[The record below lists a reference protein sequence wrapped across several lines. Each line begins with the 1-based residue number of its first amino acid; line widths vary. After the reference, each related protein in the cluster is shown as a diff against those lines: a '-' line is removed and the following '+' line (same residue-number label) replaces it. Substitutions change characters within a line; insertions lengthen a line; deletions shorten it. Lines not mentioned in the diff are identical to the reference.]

1 MDLVSNIVFLFAGV
15 GIFMLAIHMT
25 SESMEKIAS
34 DKLRKLLDKLSGNKL
49 SGVGIGAGVTA
60 IIQSSSATTVMVVGM
75 VNAGIMTLTQATNII
90 MGANIG
96 TTVTGLIAALPTLS
110 AGSDFPSPTDLLM
123 LLSFIGVI
131 MNMVGRNDR
140 IKTWGN
146 FFAGFGAVFVGLKC
160 MSMSMEFMAELP
172 EFKNALIAVTNPF
185 LLLMIGAVF
194 TGIIQSSAAVAGIL
208 ITMASNGLIIGGGGN
223 AMLYVVLGTNIGTC
237 VTAVIASIGGATNG
251 KRASLIHLMFNILGS
266 VFFFIVM
273 VLWTDFYDGF
283 ICRILGGNHGL
294 AIAVF
299 HVVFNLISTLILLPF
314 SKVLVKIAEKLVRSR
329 PEKAKYKLAFIED
342 RILKTPSIAIDQL
355 LKETKRLAELSRRIL
370 RTSVEAFLDAD
381 ASKDGSV
388 REAMEEIS
396 FIVGE
401 INKFLVK
408 VNAVDLSARDKLAA
422 SNLHHV
428 ISDFERIADLA
439 TNIMRY
445 TVNARDRNLCF
456 SEAIQSE
463 VRGMYQD
470 IDDMFELVIGDIARR
485 SSENRASI
493 YEIEDEVDSYRTNNL
508 ENHIERMNRG
518 ECNPDSGGIYM
529 NTINNL
535 ERAADHLVFIAER
548 DL

>member
-34 DKLRKLLDKLSGNKL
+34 NKLRKLLDKLSGNKL

-146 FFAGFGAVFVGLKC
+146 FLAGFGAVFVGLKC

-283 ICRILGGNHGL
+283 LCRILGGNHGL

>member
-90 MGANIG
+90 MGSNIG

-146 FFAGFGAVFVGLKC
+146 FLAGFGAVFVGLKC

-283 ICRILGGNHGL
+283 LCRILGGNHGL

>member
-146 FFAGFGAVFVGLKC
+146 FLAGFGAVFVGLKC

-283 ICRILGGNHGL
+283 LCRILGGNHGL

-548 DL
+548 DF

>member
-146 FFAGFGAVFVGLKC
+146 FLAGFGAVFVGLKC

-194 TGIIQSSAAVAGIL
+194 TGIIQSSAAVTGIL

-283 ICRILGGNHGL
+283 LCRILGGNHGL

>member
-34 DKLRKLLDKLSGNKL
+34 NKLRKLLDKLSGNKL

-146 FFAGFGAVFVGLKC
+146 FLAGFGAVFVGLKC

>member
-146 FFAGFGAVFVGLKC
+146 FLAGFGAVFVGLKC

-283 ICRILGGNHGL
+283 LCRILGGNHGL

-370 RTSVEAFLDAD
+370 RTSVEAFLDAE

-388 REAMEEIS
+388 REAMDEIS

>member
-283 ICRILGGNHGL
+283 LCRILGGNHGL

-548 DL
+548 DF

>member
-146 FFAGFGAVFVGLKC
+146 FLAGFGAVFVGLKC

-283 ICRILGGNHGL
+283 LCRILGGNHGL

-314 SKVLVKIAEKLVRSR
+314 SKVLVKIAEKLVRSK

>member
-34 DKLRKLLDKLSGNKL
+34 NKLRKLLDKLSGNKL

-146 FFAGFGAVFVGLKC
+146 FLAGFGAVFVGLKC

-283 ICRILGGNHGL
+283 LCRILGGNHGL

-456 SEAIQSE
+456 SEAIQGE

>member
-146 FFAGFGAVFVGLKC
+146 FLAGFGAVFVGLKC

-283 ICRILGGNHGL
+283 LCRILGGNHGL

-381 ASKDGSV
+381 TSKDGSV

>member
-34 DKLRKLLDKLSGNKL
+34 NKLRKLLDKLSGNKL

-146 FFAGFGAVFVGLKC
+146 FLAGFGAVFVGLKC

-194 TGIIQSSAAVAGIL
+194 TGIIQSSAAVTGIL

-283 ICRILGGNHGL
+283 LCRILGGNHGL

>member
-34 DKLRKLLDKLSGNKL
+34 NKLRKLLDKLSGNKL

-146 FFAGFGAVFVGLKC
+146 FLAGFGAVFVGLKC

-194 TGIIQSSAAVAGIL
+194 TGIIQSSAAVTGIL

-283 ICRILGGNHGL
+283 LCRILGGNHGL

-456 SEAIQSE
+456 SEAIQGE

>member
-1 MDLVSNIVFLFAGV
+1 
-15 GIFMLAIHMT
+15 
-25 SESMEKIAS
+25 
-34 DKLRKLLDKLSGNKL
+34 
-49 SGVGIGAGVTA
+49 
-60 IIQSSSATTVMVVGM
+60 MVVGM

-146 FFAGFGAVFVGLKC
+146 FLAGFGAVFVGLKC

-283 ICRILGGNHGL
+283 LCRILGGNHGL

>member
-1 MDLVSNIVFLFAGV
+1 MDLLSNIIFLFAGV

-34 DKLRKLLDKLSGNKL
+34 DKLRKLLDKISGNKL

-75 VNAGIMTLTQATNII
+75 VNAGIMTLSQATNII

-96 TTVTGLIAALPTLS
+96 TTITGLIAALPTLS

-131 MNMVGRNDR
+131 MNMVCKKDR
-140 IKTWGN
+140 LKTWGN
-146 FFAGFGAVFVGLKC
+146 FLAGFGAVFVGLKC

-172 EFKNALIAVTNPF
+172 EFRNALIAVTNP
-185 LLLMIGAVF
+185 LLLLLIGAVF
-194 TGIIQSSAAVAGIL
+194 TGIIQSSAAVTGIL

-266 VFFFIVM
+266 VVFFIIMSV
-273 VLWTDFYDGF
+273 WTGFYDDVLSKL
-283 ICRILGGNHGL
+283 LGGNHGL

-299 HVVFNLISTLILLPF
+299 HVVFNLVSTAILLPF
-314 SKVLVKIAEKLVRSR
+314 SNVLVKIAQKLVKSK
-329 PEKAKYKLAFIED
+329 PEKAKFKLAFIED
-342 RILKTPSIAIDQL
+342 RILKTPSIAMDQL
-355 LKETKRLAELSRRIL
+355 LKETKRLAELARRIL
-370 RTSVEAFLDAD
+370 TTAVQAFLEAD
-381 ASKDGSV
+381 VSKEGV
-388 REAMEEIS
+388 VKEEMEEIS

-408 VNAVDLSARDKLAA
+408 VNAVDLSSRDKLAA

-428 ISDFERIADLA
+428 ISDFERVADLS

-445 TVNARDRNLCF
+445 TVSARERNLYF
-456 SEAIQSE
+456 TEAIQSE
-463 VRGMYQD
+463 VQGMFGC
-470 IDDMFELVIGDIARR
+470 IDEMFELVIGDIAKR
-485 SSENRASI
+485 SGENRDAI
-493 YEIEDEVDSYRTNNL
+493 NQLEDKVDEYRTQNL

-535 ERAADHLVFIAER
+535 ERAADHLKFISDKE
-548 DL
+548 L

>member
-146 FFAGFGAVFVGLKC
+146 FLAGFGAVFVGLKC

-273 VLWTDFYDGF
+273 MLWTDFYDGF
-283 ICRILGGNHGL
+283 LCRILGGNHGL

>member
-283 ICRILGGNHGL
+283 LCRILGGNHGL

>member
-75 VNAGIMTLTQATNII
+75 ANAGIMTLTQATNII

-146 FFAGFGAVFVGLKC
+146 FLAGFGAVFVGLKC

-283 ICRILGGNHGL
+283 LCRILGGNHGL

>member
-146 FFAGFGAVFVGLKC
+146 FLAGFGAVFVGLKC

-194 TGIIQSSAAVAGIL
+194 TGIIQSSAAVVGIL

-283 ICRILGGNHGL
+283 LCRILGGNHGL

>member
-146 FFAGFGAVFVGLKC
+146 FLAGFGAVFVGLKC

-283 ICRILGGNHGL
+283 LCRILGGNHGL

-456 SEAIQSE
+456 SEAIQGE

>member
-146 FFAGFGAVFVGLKC
+146 FLAGFGAVFVGLKC

>member
-146 FFAGFGAVFVGLKC
+146 FLAGFGAVFVGLKC

-283 ICRILGGNHGL
+283 LCRILGGNHGL

>member
-146 FFAGFGAVFVGLKC
+146 FLAGFGAVFVGLKC

-194 TGIIQSSAAVAGIL
+194 TGIIQSSAAVTGIL

-283 ICRILGGNHGL
+283 LCRILDGNHGL

>member
-146 FFAGFGAVFVGLKC
+146 FLAGFGAVFVGLKC

-283 ICRILGGNHGL
+283 LCRILGGNHGL

-329 PEKAKYKLAFIED
+329 SEKAKYKLAFIED

>member
-34 DKLRKLLDKLSGNKL
+34 NKLRKLLDKLSGNKL

-146 FFAGFGAVFVGLKC
+146 FLAGFGAVFVGLKC

-283 ICRILGGNHGL
+283 LCRILGGNHGL

-548 DL
+548 DF

>member
-34 DKLRKLLDKLSGNKL
+34 NKLRKLLDKLSGNKL

-146 FFAGFGAVFVGLKC
+146 FLAGFGAVFVGLKC

-283 ICRILGGNHGL
+283 LCRILGGNHGL
-294 AIAVF
+294 AIAAF